1 MATGDSL
8 EDIKIEID
16 DDLEKIPIEE
26 VFKKLRCSREGLS
39 GAEGKERL
47 KIFGPNKLE
56 NKKKEHITLRFFALM
71 FKPLSWVIQAAAIMA
86 MLFANGDGRPPSWQL
101 FLGIVCLLI
110 VNTIICYLKEDD
122 AENVVAM
129 ARAGLSPKTKVLRD
143 GKWSEQEASIL
154 VPGDIVS
161 IKLGDIIPCDARL
174 LEGHALKVDESAL
187 TGEFGPITKGPG
199 EEVFSGTT
207 CKHGEMEA
215 VVIATGVHTFS
226 GTTAHLVDNRT
237 NKVGHFLKVVTEIEN
252 LCVIS
257 IAIGISIELIVMY
270 WIQRRNFSDV
280 INNLLVL
287 VIGGI
292 PLAMPTVLYVI
303 MVTGSLRLYR
313 TGTIT
318 QRITAI
324 EDMAAIDVLCSDK
337 TGTLTLNKL
346 SVDKNLIKVYSKD
359 VEKEQVLLLAARA
372 SRTENGDGIDAAMV
386 GSLADP
392 KETRAG
398 IREVHFNVV
407 DKRTALTY
415 IDSNGDWHRVSKG
428 TPEQILDLCNVRDDL
443 RKSVHSAIGN
453 YAERGLK
460 SLAVARQNVPEKTKE
475 SSGGPWEF
483 VGLLPLFDP
492 PRHDSAETI
501 KRALDLGVN
510 MKMITGDNL
519 TIAKETGRRL
529 GMGTNMYPI
538 TSLLGNHKDDIIAY
552 YPIDESV
559 DGFSGVFPEHKYHI
573 VNKLQERHICGMIGD
588 GVDDVPSLK
597 KADVGIAVAG
607 ASEAARAASDIVLTE
622 PGLSVIIDAVLA
634 SRATL
639 QQMKH
644 YTIYAV
650 SITIRVVFGFM
661 FIALIWK
668 FDFSPFM
675 VLAIALLNEETTKAI
690 TMDNVTNP
698 SPTPDS
704 LKLKE
709 IFATGVVYG
718 SYMALIT
725 VVFFW
730 AAYRTDIFP
739 RTFHVRDL
747 RGNEAEMMCALYL
760 QVSIMSQ
767 ALFFV
772 IQSRSWFFVERPGEL
787 LFLSFV
793 TVQTIATTL
802 AVYASWETARIEGI
816 GWSWAGVI
824 WLYNIIFF
832 FPLDIMKFGI
842 RYILTGKAQS
852 LFDNMVHL
860 VLNSYAKLSWRILS
874 NGIYNHTQADHTYSL
889 LEVSTPP
896 SQDLRG
902 VGWV

>member
-1 MATGDSL
+1 MATDDSL

-56 NKKKEHITLRFFALM
+56 KKKKEHITLRFFALM

-392 KETRAG
+392 KEARAG

-453 YAERGLK
+453 YAERGLNFFF
-460 SLAVARQNVPEKTKE
+460 AIWFRNTYCN
-475 SSGGPWEF
+475 
-483 VGLLPLFDP
+483 
-492 PRHDSAETI
+492 T
-501 KRALDLGVN
+501 
-510 MKMITGDNL
+510 
-519 TIAKETGRRL
+519 
-529 GMGTNMYPI
+529 
-538 TSLLGNHKDDIIAY
+538 
-552 YPIDESV
+552 
-559 DGFSGVFPEHKYHI
+559 VFFFPYQSCSEHKYHI

-860 VLNSYAKLSWRILS
+860 VLNSYAKLS